1 MKEEGGALPV
11 YLIPQPFACPVSGK
25 AAFHTHRPVVVC
37 SPLCTRECLLAPP
50 APSIGSQPCEGAGGV
65 GTPHPLQVSERVL
78 TANGRLQGNSRDQ
91 RNSWSFEAG
100 GGHWGTWG
108 TVDCHL
114 FAQAR
119 LLPPC
124 LGHPGETK
132 ALQIGGYPLP
142 KKEGAP
148 GGWTPLLPDEIM
160 CLGFAGLRPHSCVS
174 VCSALPAPSSV
185 SRPPGDR
192 VGPCCSFRELRNI
205 VLPCPLSLKSLR
217 AYLPGT
223 TQGTHPC
230 ERGAVPS

>member
-1 MKEEGGALPV
+1 MCTAPSVHVSAFWPRRHPPSAPSPV
-11 YLIPQPFACPVSGK
+11 RGLAG
-25 AAFHTHRPVVVC
+25 R
-37 SPLCTRECLLAPP
+37 APP
-50 APSIGSQPCEGAGGV
+50 TPCRFQTEDQ
-65 GTPHPLQVSERVL
+65 TERVL
-78 TANGRLQGNSRDQ
+78 TANGRLQTRNSRD
-91 RNSWSFEAG
+91 RRHSWSFEAEG
-100 GGHWGTWG
+100 GPWGTRG
-108 TVDCHL
+108 AVDCHL
-114 FAQAR
+114 FAQVR

-132 ALQIGGYPLP
+132 ALQIGGCPLP

-148 GGWTPLLPDEIM
+148 GGGTPLLPDEIM

-192 VGPCCSFRELRNI
+192 VGPCCSLRELKNI
-205 VLPCPLSLKSLR
+205 VLPCPLCLKSLR

>member
-1 MKEEGGALPV
+1 MCASPSVHVSAFRPHRHPPSAPSPV
-11 YLIPQPFACPVSGK
+11 RGPAGWAPTS
-25 AAFHTHRPVVVC
+25 HRW
-37 SPLCTRECLLAPP
+37 APP
-50 APSIGSQPCEGAGGV
+50 PPAGFRPR
-65 GTPHPLQVSERVL
+65 TRQRVL
-78 TANGRLQGNSRDQ
+78 TANGRLRTRNSRDGEIVGPLKL
-91 RNSWSFEAG
+91 RRAPGDS
-100 GGHWGTWG
+100 G

-132 ALQIGGYPLP
+132 ALQIGGCPLP

-148 GGWTPLLPDEIM
+148 GGSTPLLPDEIM

-185 SRPPGDR
+185 SQPPGDR
-192 VGPCCSFRELRNI
+192 VGPCCPSRELRNV

-223 TQGTHPC
+223 T
-230 ERGAVPS
+230 